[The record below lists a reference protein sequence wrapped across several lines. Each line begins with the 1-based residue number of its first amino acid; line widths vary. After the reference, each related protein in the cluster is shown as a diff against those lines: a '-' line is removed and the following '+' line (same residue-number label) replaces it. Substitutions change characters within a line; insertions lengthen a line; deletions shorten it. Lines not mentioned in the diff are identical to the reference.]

1 MLVFYEHPENKSIN
15 RNRRITKTTATYTF
29 TRVPTYVCTREV
41 REIEGGIAILD
52 IVSIARVSGRFIC
65 PALLNTHTQPH
76 MD

>member
-15 RNRRITKTTATYTF
+15 RNRRITKTTATYIHQS
-29 TRVPTYVCTREV
+29 TYVCTRVV